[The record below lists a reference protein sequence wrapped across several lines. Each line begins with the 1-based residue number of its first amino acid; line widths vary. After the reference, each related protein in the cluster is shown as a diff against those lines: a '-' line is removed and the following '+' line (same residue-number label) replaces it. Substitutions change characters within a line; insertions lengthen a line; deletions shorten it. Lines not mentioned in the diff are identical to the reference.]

1 MPIDDLTA
9 LGQKMRE
16 ARKNKDLTQQEL
28 ADLSH
33 VSVKQIANIEKGK
46 MNPSYLI
53 LRALAKVLHI
63 SLDTLINPDISL
75 EDEGVNQMKIFYSYY
90 PVRTGKRQGYRQKE
104 KAEEGAAK
112 KRRSSLRKWSI
123 YPCYESLE
131 SWVRISFTP
140 AFVFSKSQR
149 KWERLSASGKNDK
162 KES

>member
-1 MPIDDLTA
+1 MLFAQGIRFSLIIFRHFPFSF
-9 LGQKMRE
+9 GQFNLQHLFKGQHLFSLLCYASYSTHIIRCGQTKD
-16 ARKNKDLTQQEL
+16 KNTDK
-28 ADLSH
+28 
-33 VSVKQIANIEKGK
+33 
-46 MNPSYLI
+46 
-53 LRALAKVLHI
+53 
-63 SLDTLINPDISL
+63 
-75 EDEGVNQMKIFYSYY
+75 
-90 PVRTGKRQGYRQKE
+90 KE

-140 AFVFSKSQR
+140 SFVFSKSQR